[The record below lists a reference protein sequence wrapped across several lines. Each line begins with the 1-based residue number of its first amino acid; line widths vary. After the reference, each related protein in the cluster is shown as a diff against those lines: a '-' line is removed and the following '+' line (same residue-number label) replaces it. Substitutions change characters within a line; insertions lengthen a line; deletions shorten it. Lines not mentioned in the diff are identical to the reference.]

1 MRTRWLLLS
10 ALLTTGG
17 ARADVA
23 DEISVRGSNELV
35 VIPLDN
41 DDDDE
46 NGILDFAEP
55 VSRTHFSDGHLGA
68 EIRRVILPEGA
79 QFLRIDGQGVERVP
93 LPNET
98 GPSSPGINLYG
109 PMLVRGTSVTAP
121 GQEPT
126 LRFVRADG
134 TEDSV
139 RIAVAAAS
147 FLDATNRPIDP
158 RSGALGV
165 SHEITNG
172 TSLPRGT
179 SPRDATSDEDDEN
192 VRIEVWDPTVP
203 GERSTFAA
211 VESFEPNGTPR
222 ARLERVELVRESDQ
236 EPFRSGFLRLVGDA
250 MDTRAPGVASQ
261 VLRVGL
267 RDLVRIRYTRNG
279 NLVSHDLRVG
289 RPGDEDNARAAREA
303 TLRVHVMRVVR
314 GGATVVGRND
324 AEALSF
330 GRNQIAIAN
339 EIWLQCF
346 LGFGNP
352 AEGWVNVEDPPPAS
366 MISIGDENGL
376 RARGGGTI
384 SLKIG
389 RQRFR
394 MTTRPNATPTETA
407 TELAAA
413 ITRAGFAA
421 RVFVNPP
428 TEFGAG
434 PSADVLVR
442 DRTGALVTIE
452 ADGNQ
457 PFGTDARQKVT
468 LGVVD
473 LTDGITEFNNMN
485 ASSGT
490 LEERSLLRSLSDDD
504 PSTVDIFIVNSF
516 SQQTRIGEAFV
527 RGDGG
532 STVNSLILDRNGLRA
547 ERSAWTQSHELG
559 HILLD
564 MPYHPDNVGP
574 DRPWLLMDADASS
587 GFVTGPKRI
596 TWDECH
602 RVTEQT
608 GLGAAT
614 PLLRRIDARPA
625 TPSASITPGDFP
637 GYAR

>member
-1 MRTRWLLLS
+1 MLATS
-10 ALLTTGG
+10 G
-17 ARADVA
+17 ARADVSG
-23 DEISVRGSNELV
+23 EISVRGSNELV

-46 NGILDFAEP
+46 NVVLDLAQGDAAP
-55 VSRTHFSDGHLGA
+55 ADDLRVLALPAGA
-68 EIRRVILPEGA
+68 SNVRVEGTAVRRKSGETGA
-79 QFLRIDGQGVERVP
+79 RVTLQGVAVTTPGNEAVVSYDMPGSVRERVR
-93 LPNET
+93 
-98 GPSSPGINLYG
+98 
-109 PMLVRGTSVTAP
+109 V
-121 GQEPT
+121 
-126 LRFVRADG
+126 
-134 TEDSV
+134 
-139 RIAVAAAS
+139 AVAAGA
-147 FLDATNRPIDP
+147 FLDARNRPIDP
-158 RSGALGV
+158 RTGALGI

-179 SPRDATSDEDDEN
+179 GPRDATSDEDDEN
-192 VRIEVWDPTVP
+192 VRIELWEPTLP
-203 GERSTFAA
+203 GERSILAS
-211 VESFEPNGTPR
+211 VESLSPSGTPR
-222 ARLERVELVRESDQ
+222 ARLDRVELVRENDG

-250 MDTRAPGVASQ
+250 MDTRAPGVATQ

-267 RDLVRIRYTRNG
+267 RDRVRIRYARNG

-346 LGFGNP
+346 LGFGDP
-352 AEGWVNVEDPPPAS
+352 GEGWVNVEDPPPPS
-366 MISIGDENGL
+366 MIAIGDEDGL

-384 SLKIG
+384 ALKIG
-389 RQRFR
+389 RQRVR
-394 MTTRPNATPTETA
+394 LTTRPNATPTETA

-413 ITRAGFAA
+413 ITRAGFVP

-452 ADGNQ
+452 ADGNE

-504 PSTVDIFIVNSF
+504 PSTVDIFIVNTF

-547 ERSAWTQSHELG
+547 ERAAWTQSHELG

-574 DRPWLLMDADASS
+574 DRPWLLMDADANS

-602 RVTEQT
+602 RMTEQT

-625 TPSASITPGDFP
+625 TPSASITSGDFP
-637 GYAR
+637 GYPR